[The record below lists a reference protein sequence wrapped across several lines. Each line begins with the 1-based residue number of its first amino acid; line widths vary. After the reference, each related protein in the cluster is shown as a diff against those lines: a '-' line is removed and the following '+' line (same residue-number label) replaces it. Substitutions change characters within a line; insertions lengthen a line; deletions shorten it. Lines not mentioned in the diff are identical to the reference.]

1 MKLSANSLKRLV
13 KGACYFEVE
22 RGFLTPY
29 RFCEKQ
35 LEMAR
40 ADTFNEIWRNR
51 MVFSGGIRLEMVTD
65 AENISFEF
73 KVYKGDC
80 AFGLG
85 SSVDA
90 WINGALYSV
99 TPIKDFSGRVSISLP
114 IGEKSVSIY
123 LPNYSRF
130 SIKDFTLD
138 GHYRATRSSG
148 KRLLVIGDSIT
159 QGYGPSFASGSYFNE
174 LQRRTGYDMLNQ
186 GIGGLPFSA
195 EQLMYVDGFM
205 PDKIIVFLG
214 TNWYNVSSYD
224 YEKEAADFYN
234 KLVKMYSGKPILA
247 ISPVWRDED
256 GLDRARFDWCREIV
270 KRECEKHAEIK
281 LVDGYSLVPCIAD
294 CFCDGIHPTEYGT
307 LMLTNNLLTE
317 MKKIK
322 F

>member
-1 MKLSANSLKRLV
+1 MKLGANSLKRLI
-13 KGACYFEVE
+13 KGACYFEIDS
-22 RGFLTPY
+22 GFLTPY
-29 RFCEKQ
+29 RFSQKQ

-114 IGEKSVSIY
+114 SGEKSVSIY

-130 SIKDFTLD
+130 SIKNFTLD
-138 GHYRATRSSG
+138 GSYKSVKDKG
-148 KRLLVIGDSIT
+148 QRLLVIGDSIT
-159 QGYGPSFASGSYFNE
+159 QGYGSAFASGSYFNE
-174 LQRRTGYDMLNQ
+174 LQRRTGYNMLNQ
-186 GIGGLPFSA
+186 GIGGLPFAS
-195 EQLMYVDGFM
+195 EQLMYVDGFA

-224 YEKEAADFYN
+224 YEKEASDFYD
-234 KLVKMYSGKPILA
+234 KLLLMYPDTPILA
-247 ISPVWRDED
+247 ISPVWRNED
-256 GLDRARFDWCREIV
+256 GLDRERFDWCREIV
-270 KRECEKHAEIK
+270 KRECKKRTRINF
-281 LVDGYSLVPCIAD
+281 LDGYSLIPCIDD